1 MSVQIQ
7 VPANERGVIRVFALS
22 MTDEEARALKDNSAA
37 VNDALGAD
45 VDATYAEV
53 FPLTDLEGVGLVGYL
68 AEGNAVPV
76 DQLTPDRGKLDKLG
90 GWVLIVFSQAFGDRE
105 ATLHP
110 AASLTL
116 IGTYGETRTDWRAT
130 ETVEAESAKPYSAPP
145 ETVKKKPS
153 DAAMSGRIAMLAL
166 LVLGLLTW
174 AMIWIGG

>member
-1 MSVQIQ
+1 MSADIH
-7 VPANERGVIRVFALS
+7 VPAHERGVIRVFALS
-22 MTDEEARALKDNSAA
+22 MTDEEAQVLADQPEALNA
-37 VNDALGAD
+37 VLGAD
-45 VDATYAEV
+45 VDATFVEV
-53 FPLTDLEGVGLVGYL
+53 FPLSDLEGVGLVGYL
-68 AEGNAVPV
+68 AEGNAVPM
-76 DQLTPDRGKLDKLG
+76 DQLTPDRAKLDKLG

-145 ETVKKKPS
+145 ETVRKKPS
-153 DAAMSGRIAMLAL
+153 DAAMSGRIAMIAL